1 MSKNKHIL
9 ILYSVLALALL
20 AIGYELLQ
28 PTGETNV
35 KKDKS
40 SLSDNRTFFWEIY
53 PELVIP
59 NAGKIIDKELKLRD
73 QHDAEI
79 SIQEILKKAPLLVF
93 RYSRY
98 DCDLCIDQVLGKL
111 KPVFKGYEQKVCLII
126 DGMTEREFR
135 MKYKDRE
142 ISFSAYFVAKDNLGL
157 SLENKNLPFLFVLTE
172 EVKANQIFIPFR
184 EHPGQ
189 TDTYLKNIKAQLRD

>member
-20 AIGYELLQ
+20 SIGYKLLQ
-28 PTGETNV
+28 PTAETNV
-35 KKDKS
+35 KIDKS
-40 SLSDNRTFFWEIY
+40 SKSDNRTFFWEIY

-59 NAGKIIDKELKLRD
+59 NSGKIIDKDLKLRD
-73 QHDAEI
+73 QHGEDI
-79 SIQEILKKAPLLVF
+79 SIREVLKNAPLLVF

-98 DCDLCIDQVLGKL
+98 DCDLCIDQVLDRL
-111 KPVFKGYEQKVCLII
+111 QTAFKGDEHKVCLII

-142 ISFSAYFVAKDNLGL
+142 INFPAYFVANDNLGL
-157 SLENKNLPFLFVLTE
+157 SLENKNLPFLFVLPD

-184 EHPGQ
+184 EHPAQ
-189 TDTYLKNIKAQLRD
+189 TDIYLKNIKAQLRD